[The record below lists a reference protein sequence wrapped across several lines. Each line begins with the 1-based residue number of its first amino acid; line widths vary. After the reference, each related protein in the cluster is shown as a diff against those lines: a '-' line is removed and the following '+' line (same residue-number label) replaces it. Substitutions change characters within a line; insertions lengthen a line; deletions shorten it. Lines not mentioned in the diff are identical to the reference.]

1 MNKILLLAGVISV
14 FAFNANATEVKPYI
28 ALDYVHSIADIDK
41 VEGIKLFEDNF
52 NGAAVALGVNVNR
65 YVSTEIFYQQ
75 VAKEDKKFVN
85 AKTEDK
91 YKAYGIDVIGH
102 LPVADQFDL
111 LGSVGVAEYK
121 VDYKASAYSP
131 AVSLKKDD
139 NGLGA
144 RLGIGAEYNVTDN
157 WAVRAMARYSW
168 VDVDG
173 VDGITELSVGVKYT
187 F

>member
-1 MNKILLLAGVISV
+1 MNKTLLLVGVISV
-14 FAFNANATEVKPYI
+14 LTFNANAAEIKPYV

-41 VEGIKLFEDNF
+41 VEGTKLFEDNF

-85 AKTEDK
+85 SKTEDK
-91 YKAYGIDVIGH
+91 YKAYGIDLIGH
-102 LPVADQFDL
+102 LPVAEKFDL

-121 VDYKASAYSP
+121 VDYKANIYSP
-131 AVSLKKDD
+131 AVSLKRDD

-144 RLGIGAEYNVTDN
+144 RLGVGAEYNLTDN

-168 VDVDG
+168 IDIDG
-173 VDGITELSVGVKYT
+173 VDGMTELSAGVKYT